1 MPWRRSKKLPRTPE
15 GDPHQARR
23 RRRAR
28 SPVAGRG
35 ACRTEEQDRPAMGQT
50 RHAPVSAQGPAHD
63 LGLYLRSDLP
73 EERQGGRPCHA
84 PGRHACDECASR
96 RDRPRN
102 RPRRARRCHPR
113 PGRMAHLLQARSPP
127 QHHPDGAPA
136 PSAGTQPGREHL
148 AVHARQLALKPR
160 SSKATK
166 TSSITAAKLGT
177 NSPNSQ
183 LVSPLSEHEN
193 GPIGSKQRPLV

>member
-35 ACRTEEQDRPAMGQT
+35 ACRAEEQDYPAMGQT
-50 RHAPVSAQGPAHD
+50 RHAPVSAQGPAHN
-63 LGLYLRSDLP
+63 LGLYLRRHLP

-84 PGRHACDECASR
+84 PGRYTGNERPSH
-96 RDRPRN
+96 RDRPHRRTR
-102 RPRRARRCHPR
+102 RPCRRHPR
-113 PGRMAHLLQARSPP
+113 PGRLAYLLDAPSPP
-127 QHHPDGAPA
+127 QHHPAAAPA
-136 PSAGTQPGREHL
+136 PSAGTQPGRERL
-148 AVHARQLALKPR
+148 AVLARQLALKPR

-166 TSSITAAKLGT
+166 TSSITAAMPGT
-177 NSPNSQ
+177 ISSHSQ
-183 LVSPLSEHEN
+183 NVSPLSEHEN